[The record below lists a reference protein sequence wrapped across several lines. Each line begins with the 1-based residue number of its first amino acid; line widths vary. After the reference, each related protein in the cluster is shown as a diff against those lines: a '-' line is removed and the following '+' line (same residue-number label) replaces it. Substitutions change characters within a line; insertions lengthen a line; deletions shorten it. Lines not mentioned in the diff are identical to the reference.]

1 MAPLLDAPPSRVVGR
16 GAELAAIREFVIG
29 IPAGPCTLLVEGAVG
44 IGKTTL
50 WRAGLRAARGLSYDV
65 LYCRPAEL
73 ESRLAFAAIIDM
85 FAELDEAVL
94 KSLPATQ
101 QHALEVA
108 VLRREASADAPVQ
121 PRDTAVAALG
131 AIRMLARSAPVLIA
145 IDDAQWLDAPS
156 ARVVAYAVRRLEH
169 ERIGLLM
176 TRREGTTSPFRPE
189 QLRPEEEIVRL
200 EIPPLTLAAL
210 HLWGLKTR
218 LALRKISICRRN
230 ASFDTH
236 AAGTRTAD

>member
-1 MAPLLDAPPSRVVGR
+1 VVGR

-50 WRAGLRAARGLSYDV
+50 WRAGLRAAQGLS
-65 LYCRPAEL
+65 L
-73 ESRLAFAAIIDM
+73 
-85 FAELDEAVL
+85 L
-94 KSLPATQ
+94 KSLPAPQ

-210 HLWGLKTR
+210 HLWGVKIR